1 MDKELDRP
9 QAPVSRYRS
18 ALHER
23 LTRGGQLPED
33 AADRAD
39 LVFNLAKLFNRMS
52 QDFESVHRPLG
63 WTWAGFR
70 IMNML
75 WVTGRMEARELAR
88 VSGSSRAAIS
98 AVLGTLERDGLVARE
113 RSESDRRQVLVRLT
127 VEGTRRLESG
137 IEAQVRRDRQWFAV
151 LSEDEQRA
159 FGQMLQR
166 LADQVVA
173 DEDHSE
179 DSAGVLR

>member
-1 MDKELDRP
+1 MDEEPDRP
-9 QAPVSRYRS
+9 QAPVSRYRL

-23 LTRGGQLPED
+23 LTRGGLLPEG

-39 LVFNLAKLFNRMS
+39 LIFNLVKLFNRMS

-70 IMNML
+70 IMNLL
-75 WVTGRMEARELAR
+75 WVTGRIEARELAR
-88 VSGSSRAAIS
+88 VSGSSRATIS
-98 AVLGTLERDGLVARE
+98 AVLGTLERDGLVTRE

-127 VEGTRRLESG
+127 PEGARRLESG

-151 LSEDEQRA
+151 LSDDEQRV
-159 FGQMLQR
+159 FGQLLQR
-166 LADQVVA
+166 LADQAVME
-173 DEDHSE
+173 EDQLE
-179 DSAGVLR
+179 DGAEARR